1 MAVGHATQSIFAS
14 VLCCVS
20 PYLDYLART
29 RKADLPCSSSVAP
42 IRQLFAEHFPDAV
55 ARQCCTCM
63 PLSVDLSFNILQKK
77 PSPSGRVPSRLVALE
92 PHLLSLTTLPGEA
105 GWYGSTPCLDAW
117 DYCAVVFSGCQQV
130 WWKFKFDQNM
140 PCVKLG

>member
-1 MAVGHATQSIFAS
+1 MAVGHATQSILAS

-20 PYLDYLART
+20 PYLDDLART

-63 PLSVDLSFNILQKK
+63 PLSVDLSFNILQTKK
-77 PSPSGRVPSRLVALE
+77 PSPSGRVQSRLVAIR

-105 GWYGSTPCLDAW
+105 GWYGLARVLMNGLILIRFLE
-117 DYCAVVFSGCQQV
+117 AVNSFE
-130 WWKFKFDQNM
+130 
-140 PCVKLG
+140 

>member
-20 PYLDYLART
+20 PYLDDLART

-42 IRQLFAEHFPDAV
+42 IRQLFAEHFPGAV

-63 PLSVDLSFNILQKK
+63 PLSVDLSFNILQTKK
-77 PSPSGRVPSRLVALE
+77 PSPSGRVHSRLVALE

-105 GWYGSTPCLDAW
+105 GWYGQSPCLDVLI
-117 DYCAVVFSGCQQV
+117 DFDVVFLDCQQ
-130 WWKFKFDQNM
+130 
-140 PCVKLG
+140 L